1 MFDHYEWF
9 KNEVYRL
16 TQIDLNYYKE
26 KQMRRRIDTLA
37 KKNGAD
43 SYETYIDMIS
53 ADKAKFKQFI
63 NFITINVSEFYRNPD
78 QWSFLDREVIP
89 EILKNNTGM
98 IKIWS
103 AACSTGDEPYSL
115 AMAFSK
121 HVPLSRIKIL
131 AIQRKV
137 CRKCAG

>member
-1 MFDHYEWF
+1 MIIYEWF

-63 NFITINVSEFYRNPD
+63 NFITINVSEFYRNLISGVF
-78 QWSFLDREVIP
+78 WTERSFLR
-89 EILKNNTGM
+89 
-98 IKIWS
+98 
-103 AACSTGDEPYSL
+103 Y
-115 AMAFSK
+115 
-121 HVPLSRIKIL
+121 
-131 AIQRKV
+131 
-137 CRKCAG
+137 

>member
-43 SYETYIDMIS
+43 SYETYIDMFLQIRLSLNSLSILSLSMYLSSIGILIS
-53 ADKAKFKQFI
+53 GVFW
-63 NFITINVSEFYRNPD
+63 TER
-78 QWSFLDREVIP
+78 SFLR
-89 EILKNNTGM
+89 
-98 IKIWS
+98 
-103 AACSTGDEPYSL
+103 Y
-115 AMAFSK
+115 
-121 HVPLSRIKIL
+121 
-131 AIQRKV
+131 
-137 CRKCAG
+137 

>member
-9 KNEVYRL
+9 KKEVYRL

-37 KKNGAD
+37 RKNGAD
-43 SYETYIDMIS
+43 SYETYIEMIS
-53 ADKAKFKQFI
+53 TDKAKFKQFI

-89 EILKNNTGM
+89 EILKNNKGT

-103 AACSTGDEPYSL
+103 AACSTDILYEPSTWVKYFFFRS
-115 AMAFSK
+115 AGTFSTDFA
-121 HVPLSRIKIL
+121 L
-131 AIQRKV
+131 
-137 CRKCAG
+137 

>member
-63 NFITINVSEFYRNPD
+63 NFITINVSRGILISGVFWTERL
-78 QWSFLDREVIP
+78 FLR
-89 EILKNNTGM
+89 
-98 IKIWS
+98 
-103 AACSTGDEPYSL
+103 Y
-115 AMAFSK
+115 
-121 HVPLSRIKIL
+121 
-131 AIQRKV
+131 
-137 CRKCAG
+137 

>member
-43 SYETYIDMIS
+43 S
-53 ADKAKFKQFI
+53 
-63 NFITINVSEFYRNPD
+63 VSGLAYF
-78 QWSFLDREVIP
+78 
-89 EILKNNTGM
+89 
-98 IKIWS
+98 
-103 AACSTGDEPYSL
+103 CSY
-115 AMAFSK
+115 AQ
-121 HVPLSRIKIL
+121 V
-131 AIQRKV
+131 
-137 CRKCAG
+137 

>member
-63 NFITINVSEFYRNPD
+63 NFITINVSATSAPSSSESRRAFMLKLI
-78 QWSFLDREVIP
+78 FLSSS
-89 EILKNNTGM
+89 LN
-98 IKIWS
+98 
-103 AACSTGDEPYSL
+103 STTL
-115 AMAFSK
+115 AST
-121 HVPLSRIKIL
+121 S
-131 AIQRKV
+131 
-137 CRKCAG
+137 

>member
-9 KNEVYRL
+9 KKEVYRL

-37 KKNGAD
+37 RKNGAD
-43 SYETYIDMIS
+43 SYETYIEMIS
-53 ADKAKFKQFI
+53 TDKAKFKQFI

-89 EILKNNTGM
+89 EILKNNTLRYG
-98 IKIWS
+98 
-103 AACSTGDEPYSL
+103 ARHAQQGT
-115 AMAFSK
+115 
-121 HVPLSRIKIL
+121 SRIRL
-131 AIQRKV
+131 PWLFQSMFHCLV
-137 CRKCAG
+137 

>member
-9 KNEVYRL
+9 KKEVYRL

-37 KKNGAD
+37 RKNGAD

-63 NFITINVSEFYRNPD
+63 NFTLSMYLSSTGILISGVFWTER
-78 QWSFLDREVIP
+78 SFLR
-89 EILKNNTGM
+89 
-98 IKIWS
+98 
-103 AACSTGDEPYSL
+103 Y
-115 AMAFSK
+115 
-121 HVPLSRIKIL
+121 
-131 AIQRKV
+131 
-137 CRKCAG
+137 

>member
-53 ADKAKFKQFI
+53 TDKAKF
-63 NFITINVSEFYRNPD
+63 NSL
-78 QWSFLDREVIP
+78 S
-89 EILKNNTGM
+89 ILSLSM
-98 IKIWS
+98 YLS
-103 AACSTGDEPYSL
+103 STG
-115 AMAFSK
+115 
-121 HVPLSRIKIL
+121 IL
-131 AIQRKV
+131 ISGVFWTERLFL
-137 CRKCAG
+137 RY

>member
-63 NFITINVSEFYRNPD
+63 NLSLSMYLSSIGILISGVFWTER
-78 QWSFLDREVIP
+78 SFLR
-89 EILKNNTGM
+89 
-98 IKIWS
+98 
-103 AACSTGDEPYSL
+103 Y
-115 AMAFSK
+115 
-121 HVPLSRIKIL
+121 
-131 AIQRKV
+131 
-137 CRKCAG
+137 

>member
-9 KNEVYRL
+9 KKEVYRL

-37 KKNGAD
+37 RKNGAD

-89 EILKNNTGM
+89 EILKNNTGT

-103 AACSTGDEPYSL
+103 AACSSRGRAVFACHGFFEACSTVSYKDTGY
-115 AMAFSK
+115 
-121 HVPLSRIKIL
+121 RY
-131 AIQRKV
+131 
-137 CRKCAG
+137 

>member
-9 KNEVYRL
+9 KKEVYRL

-63 NFITINVSEFYRNPD
+63 NFITINVSEFYRRAV
-78 QWSFLDREVIP
+78 FACHGFFE
-89 EILKNNTGM
+89 
-98 IKIWS
+98 
-103 AACSTGDEPYSL
+103 ACSIVSYKDTGY
-115 AMAFSK
+115 
-121 HVPLSRIKIL
+121 RY
-131 AIQRKV
+131 
-137 CRKCAG
+137 